1 MADDIAT
8 LPDAVDAE
16 DSTKQKPWEQ
26 FAQKKP
32 WDLYS
37 KAPAET
43 KSATATPPPRF
54 DTAQMSAY
62 TPTLRQRA
70 SDAFHALRTS
80 QPVETLLGRTDAEKA
95 AVPALQSAPTT
106 SDAGAMGLFTNK
118 KQIIPRVDQPKTVMQ
133 GVQNLASEIADSI
146 ASPGGIALMAATGGG
161 SAVATAE
168 EQFAAKMA
176 PVAKKLMDLG
186 FRAQGVKMVVDAVR
200 QNINNPNMT
209 PGQLVENIGQALIGT
224 GMAGR
229 AFKGKIK
236 PTTESESQNA
246 SKIASGEGVDLREQ
260 GAGVGTQAPL
270 RQQGETA
277 GTSEAPQEA
286 QAGAL
291 ALTPET
297 PSEPVKDQNIG
308 TTAPPE
314 TAAPSGAAPTIK
326 NIGDKHGFTYDADF
340 ESGDIKLH
348 QFTFRNLPKSD
359 PAYGASFYAKQG
371 ATPEEVLKL
380 ANDKAEVFRA
390 AKPPTQA
397 APTETPAKPEPIA
410 AAVAGP
416 GSTTYIAD
424 TERHPVVEVPVSE
437 VQLSKD
443 VPNFKFEADPKTGI
457 VASER
462 LGGAYQRVGTAPI
475 VLWERLNGQKEIITG
490 RHRLDLA
497 RRTGEK
503 TIPAQIMREADGFTK
518 EQALTFDAEANIRDA
533 QGSVEDYAH
542 YFKNTPSLTEA
553 DARSRGLL
561 SRSKGENGWR
571 LGKDSSDD
579 VYALWRDG
587 KITTEKAVA
596 IARAAPGNA
605 DLQGMGIKQ
614 ALKGRSPAE
623 IENFIKA
630 VQIQTGGTAEQVD
643 LFGRDETA
651 IKQAE
656 AMASKASARQT
667 EITDQIRSVQGAAK
681 RPEAASK
688 LGVDVKDPAGV
699 LNRVNELKADL
710 QRWQNWP
717 LHPDLVTEVGGKLK
731 PTPKPTARVAP
742 KSAPGE
748 LLTAAETP
756 FNLAGEKA
764 KFVEPT
770 KTETAFGGEK
780 LTQNDLFAIRDIVQE
795 VDPFKS
801 ANAAEK
807 MYGGSA
813 QAAKTIQRQL
823 SVMAKDPESYKS
835 FDKKQKAR
843 LQEVLNL
850 LNERTAETP
859 APTEPTIKSP
869 MSAFGKAFYKNT
881 EGQWRQKGKPS
892 ASVNASTIDALEQL
906 TKPKAAAQPEMVA
919 MGGDVPHPRPQD
931 FGTTGAPQDIYG
943 VAERVRK
950 ARAAA
955 GQVAPVPTGQGVS
968 AEEAVKWGQDL
979 IAMGADPEVSMR
991 EFERTRATSFDLIS
1005 FTRAYGEQLAKSARS
1020 VEEKFGTD
1028 SIQYRTAQKA
1038 LSDWDTR
1045 TKPIQTE
1052 WHKQGMAQQGETDID
1067 TGSFTGINRAFR
1079 EISGRDLNPAEA
1091 KTARKLAADV
1101 NEADKATEPAK
1112 AGLQTAIDG
1121 IAEKGT
1127 PVKVAADLES
1137 QRKAFG
1143 DYESGKP
1150 MTPLQVKTLWTR
1162 AKTEYIDKGNDS
1174 RPDIVHKLAIDLGL
1188 PVKDIMRGLEQTK
1201 PVRRAADDV
1210 WQRQRQARMLK
1221 EFAKNW
1227 VNHATETWLQKSLP
1241 TVART
1246 LFTLKTGL
1254 HGTVAL
1260 GTHAPLVVATHPILF
1275 KNNFGRMYHLVLSPE
1290 YYEMQQHEIAR
1301 RPNYTVA
1308 QRAGLVNDMS
1318 KMEDF
1323 SDPKLAQ
1330 GFPKMAA
1337 WFKAKLDKAHLGRV
1351 VGMGTRGYSV
1361 LKILRQDLFDNAWN
1375 KLAES
1380 EKSPE
1385 LAKAIADSVNH
1396 ITGVTKTGGGV
1407 VGKYAHYAL
1416 FAPKLEASRVAV
1428 IATDPVRAVNSLL
1441 KMKNMTEA
1449 EKWFATNQFK
1459 EKASIFAVFT
1469 GLMLANQQLNEL
1481 FGDKKKLNGVPVALG
1496 GGGWNPMQSD
1506 FGKFRVAGMTFA
1518 WGSPFLTMTRLPLRI
1533 YQIGAGSGGKTK
1545 YLIYPDESMYKTG
1558 GSYLRTQASPFI
1570 SPVISVITKGDYAD
1584 RPLPQMPGYGK
1595 PQPVPKRLA
1604 AEGVKPYTWKEFGTG
1619 IVLPIPFEE
1628 GANEVFHYYD
1638 LGQTKAAQNTLLRA
1652 FAITLIMAGTGGRMA
1667 EDWNKP
1673 KPRAANPAWSPPP

>member
-186 FRAQGVKMVVDAVR
+186 FRAQGVKMVFDAVR

-397 APTETPAKPEPIA
+397 APT
-410 AAVAGP
+410 
-416 GSTTYIAD
+416 
-424 TERHPVVEVPVSE
+424 
-437 VQLSKD
+437 
-443 VPNFKFEADPKTGI
+443 
-457 VASER
+457 
-462 LGGAYQRVGTAPI
+462 
-475 VLWERLNGQKEIITG
+475 
-490 RHRLDLA
+490 
-497 RRTGEK
+497 
-503 TIPAQIMREADGFTK
+503 
-518 EQALTFDAEANIRDA
+518 
-533 QGSVEDYAH
+533 
-542 YFKNTPSLTEA
+542 
-553 DARSRGLL
+553 
-561 SRSKGENGWR
+561 
-571 LGKDSSDD
+571 
-579 VYALWRDG
+579 
-587 KITTEKAVA
+587 
-596 IARAAPGNA
+596 
-605 DLQGMGIKQ
+605 
-614 ALKGRSPAE
+614 
-623 IENFIKA
+623 
-630 VQIQTGGTAEQVD
+630 
-643 LFGRDETA
+643 
-651 IKQAE
+651 
-656 AMASKASARQT
+656 
-667 EITDQIRSVQGAAK
+667 
-681 RPEAASK
+681 
-688 LGVDVKDPAGV
+688 
-699 LNRVNELKADL
+699 
-710 QRWQNWP
+710 
-717 LHPDLVTEVGGKLK
+717 
-731 PTPKPTARVAP
+731 
-742 KSAPGE
+742 
-748 LLTAAETP
+748 
-756 FNLAGEKA
+756 
-764 KFVEPT
+764 
-770 KTETAFGGEK
+770 
-780 LTQNDLFAIRDIVQE
+780 
-795 VDPFKS
+795 
-801 ANAAEK
+801 
-807 MYGGSA
+807 
-813 QAAKTIQRQL
+813 
-823 SVMAKDPESYKS
+823 
-835 FDKKQKAR
+835 
-843 LQEVLNL
+843 
-850 LNERTAETP
+850 ETP

-1254 HGTVAL
+1254 HGTFAL
-1260 GTHAPLVVATHPILF
+1260 GTHAPLVVATHPIIF

-1396 ITGVTKTGGGV
+1396 IAGVTKTGGGV